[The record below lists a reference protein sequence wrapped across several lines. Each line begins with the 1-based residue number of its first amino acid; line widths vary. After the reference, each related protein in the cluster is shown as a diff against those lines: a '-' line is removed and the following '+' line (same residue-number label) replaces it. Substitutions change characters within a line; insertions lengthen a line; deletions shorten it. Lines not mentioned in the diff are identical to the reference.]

1 MSRNIEGISYG
12 DPHADQA
19 IPVALLTHDKVWGA
33 ARTFELLI
41 AGRLTSAFVDWQGYI
56 RETQSEETVGKLMQ
70 YARMMDFLL
79 THHNLV
85 SVASLGE
92 PNAIWSGN
100 LNAFSP
106 EYKGAMGLTNFR
118 DDIRQVDPD
127 LLLSQIIME
136 PGVIEPDEVET
147 LFDTFGELC
156 THQPWELFRAET
168 RIPFGAKLSRQVRG
182 LPIEIRGGDLR
193 WQFEFGRYY
202 VPPHIR
208 LPRYR
213 EQYFDYLAPH
223 YFDEADMK
231 IKTRVMRDL
240 LGLIPNGPTTVL
252 DVGCGPGLA
261 QLLNERGDVSLFG
274 VDESREM
281 VRLATEV
288 GEKCEQASIEK
299 YHLDGREPFDVAM
312 MSFLDFWLTDDDR
325 VGVLRHLKGL
335 VREGGKVIFNV
346 HKPARGWKDNYQEI
360 LGELGYRNVAAME
373 KQIERTNGGV
383 YTAYYVSAE
392 V

>member
-136 PGVIEPDEVET
+136 PGVIE
-147 LFDTFGELC
+147 
-156 THQPWELFRAET
+156 
-168 RIPFGAKLSRQVRG
+168 
-182 LPIEIRGGDLR
+182 
-193 WQFEFGRYY
+193 
-202 VPPHIR
+202 
-208 LPRYR
+208 
-213 EQYFDYLAPH
+213 
-223 YFDEADMK
+223 
-231 IKTRVMRDL
+231 
-240 LGLIPNGPTTVL
+240 
-252 DVGCGPGLA
+252 
-261 QLLNERGDVSLFG
+261 
-274 VDESREM
+274 
-281 VRLATEV
+281 
-288 GEKCEQASIEK
+288 
-299 YHLDGREPFDVAM
+299 
-312 MSFLDFWLTDDDR
+312 
-325 VGVLRHLKGL
+325 
-335 VREGGKVIFNV
+335 
-346 HKPARGWKDNYQEI
+346 
-360 LGELGYRNVAAME
+360 
-373 KQIERTNGGV
+373 
-383 YTAYYVSAE
+383 
-392 V
+392 